1 MKRVLAAFL
10 LAAVLLCGCTGAKDH
25 TQAGMELRQKL
36 TDSKGCEF
44 TCAVTADFGDTQY
57 SFTLDCRAETDGT
70 VHFTVKAPE
79 EIVGIEGFVDR
90 QSGKLTFDDTVLTF
104 PLLAQGEI
112 PPVCAPWLFY
122 KALTGG
128 YLRAAGSDN
137 GGLRLSID
145 DSFQGESL
153 TAEVWLMNGLPTW
166 AEIIWQGRKLLTLS
180 IQQFR
185 IL

>member
-1 MKRVLAAFL
+1 MKRVWAAVL
-10 LAAVLLCGCTGAKDH
+10 LAAILLCGCTGATDH
-25 TQAGMELRQKL
+25 SQAGMGLRQKL
-36 TDSKGCEF
+36 LDSKGCEF
-44 TCAVTADFGDTQY
+44 VGVVTADFGDTQY

-79 EIVGIEGFVDR
+79 EIAGITGFVDR

-128 YLRAAGSDN
+128 YLRAAGEDSD
-137 GGLRLSID
+137 GLRLSID

-153 TAEVWLMNGLPTW
+153 TAEVWLSDGLPIW
-166 AEIIWQGRKLLTLS
+166 AEILWQGRKLLTLD